1 MRTFLSD
8 IRYAARMWSRSPG
21 FVAVAV
27 ATLALGIGANT
38 TMFSIVNATLLRP
51 LPFPNPDRLV
61 VLWEGKASNPD
72 PNTFNIFSLP
82 NYRDLKARSRT
93 LADIALFD
101 SAGKGYNLTSGGEP
115 EQVSG
120 LRVTASF
127 FRVLGVSPF
136 LGRGFTDDEEQTGRD
151 RVVVLSY
158 GLWSR
163 RYGADPTLVGRT
175 IAMDGQAYTVVG
187 VMPASFQFQFWSG
200 ERQLWVPPGWTD
212 GRPGPRVALVHL
224 PRPDEAGRGARADA
238 QRGRHDRPRR
248 WRPRTP
254 TRSLTARSASRRW
267 PRPASTI

>member
-8 IRYAARMWSRSPG
+8 IRYAVRMWSRSPG

-61 VLWEGKASNPD
+61 VLWEGRASNPD

-200 ERQLWVPPGWTD
+200 ERQLWVPPGWTAGD
-212 GRPGPRVALVHL
+212 QDRGSHSFICLGRMKPGVELAQTRSEV
-224 PRPDEAGRGARADA
+224 DTIGRGAG
-238 QRGRHDRPRR
+238 GREPRH
-248 WRPRTP
+248 
-254 TRSLTARSASRRW
+254 AA
-267 PRPASTI
+267 